1 MMKRKAAGRPQA
13 ASVPPFRVNGSGG
26 FFYMLKQLLP
36 FFGIP
41 PPRLYGWYKR
51 QTLSSA

>member
-1 MMKRKAAGRPQA
+1 MMKRKAAARPRA
-13 ASVPPFRVNGSGG
+13 APVPPFGVNGSGG

-41 PPRLYGWYKR
+41 PTSL
-51 QTLSSA
+51 

>member
-1 MMKRKAAGRPQA
+1 MMKRRAGARLRAAP
-13 ASVPPFRVNGSGG
+13 VPPFRVNGSGG

-41 PPRLYGWYKR
+41 PTSL
-51 QTLSSA
+51 